1 MFLEA
6 LLERTSLS
14 PDSFTRGIRDEIH
27 GGRPLCLTPLSHLSS
42 ERYDWSMKREVNLRE
57 GGIISSMLL
66 FSLPIILGNIFQQ
79 AYNLADTL
87 IVGRFLGAGAL
98 AAVGSAYTL
107 MTFLNSLLIG
117 LSMGAG
123 ALFSISYGRGDMAE
137 MRKDIFNSTVLFSVI
152 AVVLTAV
159 CYLLTDRIL
168 ALLQTPSELF
178 EDEREYIKVIF
189 SGIFF
194 VFLYNYSSYILRS
207 RGDSSTPLWFLIF
220 SALLNIVLDLVF
232 IISLNR
238 GVKGAAE
245 ATVISEAVSG
255 IGITVYLL
263 LTQKD
268 LLPRKDERKIDGRRM
283 GTILRYSFL
292 TSIQQSIM
300 NFGILMIQGLVNSF
314 GTVVMASFAAAVK
327 IDTLAYTPSQEF
339 GSAYSIFVS
348 QNLGGGKTERIRKGT
363 KGAFIVSAAFSVV
376 ISVVI
381 CVFAPVFM
389 SFFVDSAEAE
399 VIAGGVEYLRIEG
412 SFYIGIGILFLLYGY
427 YRGIGRPEWS
437 IVLTV
442 ISLGLRVLLAY
453 TLSPHFGETAIWR
466 AIVIGWIAADI
477 TGLIAMRKVRMNTGK

>member
-1 MFLEA
+1 
-6 LLERTSLS
+6 
-14 PDSFTRGIRDEIH
+14 
-27 GGRPLCLTPLSHLSS
+27 
-42 ERYDWSMKREVNLRE
+42 MKREVNLRE

-107 MTFLNSLLIG
+107 MTFLNSLLTG

-123 ALFSISYGRGDMAE
+123 TLFSISYGRGDISG
-137 MRKDIFNSTVLFSVI
+137 MRKDIYNSAVLFSVL

-159 CYLLTDRIL
+159 CYLFTDRIL
-168 ALLQTPSELF
+168 ALLRTPPELL
-178 EDEREYIKVIF
+178 EDERKYIKVIF
-189 SGIFF
+189 SGIIF

-220 SALLNIVLDLVF
+220 PALLNIVLDLVF
-232 IISLNR
+232 IITLGR

-245 ATVISEAVSG
+245 ATVISEGVSG

-263 LTQKD
+263 VSQKD
-268 LLPRKDERKIDGRRM
+268 LLPRKDERKLEGRRM

-339 GSAYSIFVS
+339 GSAYSIFIS
-348 QNLGGGKTERIRKGT
+348 QNLGSGKTERIRKGT
-363 KGAFIVSAAFSVV
+363 KGAFIVSAAFSLV
-376 ISVVI
+376 ISAVI
-381 CVFAPVFM
+381 YLFAPVFM
-389 SFFVDSAEAE
+389 SFFVDPGETA
-399 VIAGGVEYLRIEG
+399 VISGGVRYLRIEG

-427 YRGIGRPEWS
+427 YRGIGRPGWS

-453 TLSPHFGETAIWR
+453 TLSPFSGETAIWCS
-466 AIVIGWIAADI
+466 IVIGWITADI
-477 TGLIAMRKVRMNTGK
+477 TGLIAMKKIKMNAGE